1 MQEAE
6 GVTPVLETEVGLADQ
21 DVEVAGVVETHLKVV
36 ILIELEKVD
45 GIRELIS
52 DLLEERAAENLE
64 AVVVFFALGKVDG
77 HRRLGEFLIIIVHK
91 DARIEGLHV
100 DLLGVL
106 DLDGLPRPASE
117 RKMLGRV
124 VTDELIDRRK
134 EIEHPLVRQKPLLV
148 ERRDVLAID
157 LTDESEGIF
166 RFRSI
171 FFRDLHHRVLRLWR
185 KVRVAPPFAAAE
197 KVGFCLSWF

>member
-21 DVEVAGVVETHLKVV
+21 DVEVAGVVETHLKIV

-45 GIRELIS
+45 SVRELLA
-52 DLLEERAAENLE
+52 DLLEVRPAENLE
-64 AVVVFFALGKVDG
+64 AIGIVLALGEVNG
-77 HRRLGEFLIIIVHK
+77 HRRLGELLIIIVHK

-106 DLDGLPRPASE
+106 DLDRLLRPTTE
-117 RKMLGRV
+117 RKMLRGI

-134 EIEHPLVRQKPLLV
+134 EIEHPLVRQQPLLV

-166 RFRSI
+166 SLRSI
-171 FFRDLHHRVLRLWR
+171 LFRDLHHRVLRLRWQI
-185 KVRVAPPFAAAE
+185 RVAPPFAAAE
-197 KVGFCLSWF
+197 KVGFRLSGF